1 MKSYKPH
8 TLHSLYNQEEIR
20 PTWFYEYWYDDS
32 EEDYCTCGYCTGY
45 EYYDYVEFSNRHIIH
60 YQHKNRGRY
69 SLRIM
74 DVTPMMIDMMSIYS
88 KEMIRQKK
96 IDHILGDESESLP
109 NTIENILKSTQ

>member
-1 MKSYKPH
+1 MKSYKTH

-45 EYYDYVEFSNRHIIH
+45 ESYDYVEFSDRHIIH

-96 IDHILGDESESLP
+96 IDHILGDDFESLP